1 MLLRSPSA
9 KECFC
14 RSTYDKAGVGERKR
28 GCGCRNDATK
38 MHRENGNLIAVKWTE
53 GKMVAAIMR
62 QKGKMERFIRLTI
75 DKILFY
81 WTKKC
86 LNVCICQKKAVNLQP
101 I

>member
-1 MLLRSPSA
+1 M
-9 KECFC
+9 
-14 RSTYDKAGVGERKR
+14 DGGEN
-28 GCGCRNDATK
+28 GCRNNATK

-86 LNVCICQKKAVNLQP
+86 LNVCTCQKKAVISDAACPVGIPPKVRSRPAGHMQA
-101 I
+101 